1 MLNKVLN
8 IANVGRFLN
17 FGGRNDLLSFAKYTF
32 LTGNNTHG
40 KSTFTAILRSVA
52 ENRPELIVGRKSFNA
67 ITTEQRV
74 VLETGLGNLIFD
86 GQSWNGTLP
95 IKIFDA
101 TYVTENIYSNDY
113 VDEAKQETI
122 ATLILGSEGQRLEEN
137 YVQAKTACDNNSKEK
152 SRITN
157 LFTSVLG
164 HGLVEFAVFRKLQV
178 DDAAVQTQIDTIS
191 KRIQALENQAK
202 ISQEIDQLAAKFQQ
216 IVNFDGTS
224 INQTLQVNQQLVRD
238 HIRQNFSD
246 QNGALGFLSTALSKQ
261 NLDNDPQKCF
271 FCGQEIVNGTDADAL
286 LHAYQDLFSS
296 IYRSLAI
303 AVKDAV
309 KFFQELDFENWLLGA
324 NDRLSDTGIRIDAS
338 DKLTS
343 LKVARETLVEH
354 LQQKQSDLNIPT
366 ETEKLE
372 TLVTLSKEFI
382 SKHLEPIKEQFASGT
397 SDEKTKLTR
406 ELNILKIQKQ
416 RNSQQWIDNCKRY
429 QQLEV
434 EFRNTLKPAEEAT
447 FTAKNSYAST
457 IFSQY
462 ETSINEVLERL
473 RADFRLAE
481 FSPPENRRSQ
491 IRLFGLKFNQV
502 DEVIPLVAGDD
513 IPNFKNT
520 LSDSDKRLL
529 AFAFFIADL
538 RRMYDLSQTIVVFDD
553 PISSLDSKRQRATV
567 SVLQNLLQDNQGQGP
582 EQLIVLTH
590 EDRFFWLLNELFR
603 HDKKLLEISY
613 SNTSQSSLIGVCDF
627 DAKFRDKHYD
637 RLESISRFANRE
649 VDVCDMRDLRIVLE
663 HIIDRKYYLSID
675 PIRRSNG
682 GILGWYLETKTNDP
696 ISTRINNL
704 LPNLPHHDQPEV
716 DLADFDLEV
725 SRDIAIDLL
734 EIIEEI

>member
-1 MLNKVLN
+1 MPQAPEKCIQTECLGDLLGNQLVRPKRPWRLREKVCMLNKVLN

-309 KFFQELDFENWLLGA
+309 KFFQELDFEN
-324 NDRLSDTGIRIDAS
+324 
-338 DKLTS
+338 
-343 LKVARETLVEH
+343 
-354 LQQKQSDLNIPT
+354 
-366 ETEKLE
+366 
-372 TLVTLSKEFI
+372 
-382 SKHLEPIKEQFASGT
+382 
-397 SDEKTKLTR
+397 
-406 ELNILKIQKQ
+406 
-416 RNSQQWIDNCKRY
+416 C
-429 QQLEV
+429 
-434 EFRNTLKPAEEAT
+434 
-447 FTAKNSYAST
+447 
-457 IFSQY
+457 
-462 ETSINEVLERL
+462 
-473 RADFRLAE
+473 
-481 FSPPENRRSQ
+481 
-491 IRLFGLKFNQV
+491 
-502 DEVIPLVAGDD
+502 
-513 IPNFKNT
+513 
-520 LSDSDKRLL
+520 
-529 AFAFFIADL
+529 
-538 RRMYDLSQTIVVFDD
+538 
-553 PISSLDSKRQRATV
+553 
-567 SVLQNLLQDNQGQGP
+567 
-582 EQLIVLTH
+582 
-590 EDRFFWLLNELFR
+590 
-603 HDKKLLEISY
+603 
-613 SNTSQSSLIGVCDF
+613 
-627 DAKFRDKHYD
+627 
-637 RLESISRFANRE
+637 
-649 VDVCDMRDLRIVLE
+649 
-663 HIIDRKYYLSID
+663 
-675 PIRRSNG
+675 
-682 GILGWYLETKTNDP
+682 
-696 ISTRINNL
+696 
-704 LPNLPHHDQPEV
+704 
-716 DLADFDLEV
+716 
-725 SRDIAIDLL
+725 
-734 EIIEEI
+734 